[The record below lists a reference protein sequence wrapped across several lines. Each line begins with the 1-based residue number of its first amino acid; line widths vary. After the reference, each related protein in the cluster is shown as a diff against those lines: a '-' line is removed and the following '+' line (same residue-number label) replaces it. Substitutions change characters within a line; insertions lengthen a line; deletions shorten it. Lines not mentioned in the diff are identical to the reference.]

1 MSKEYCV
8 AQARNEAFQPLEGT
22 LLPRKW
28 GFQEQSV
35 INDAV
40 VVGMDLTNTFDH
52 LLTAS
57 TMSGFDAKYRAMPP
71 HNTLVLAAGSKP
83 YLGFH
88 YALEGGAQPVLSD
101 VAKAVANKL
110 KSALP

>member
-1 MSKEYCV
+1 MEMTS
-8 AQARNEAFQPLEGT
+8 F
-22 LLPRKW
+22 PRKW
-28 GFQEQSV
+28 GIQDQSIV
-35 INDAV
+35 HDVAV
-40 VVGMDLTNTFDH
+40 VGLDLTNTYDH

-57 TMSGFDAKYRAMPP
+57 TLSGFDARYRAMPP

-83 YLGFH
+83 FLAFH

-101 VAKAVANKL
+101 VAKAVATKL